1 VDREPKAVTTTA
13 LTALLK
19 TGNLTDEQ
27 AWNLIVADM
36 PEGDVVQYF
45 RYQVVVLLQVIR
57 EFRKL

>member
-1 VDREPKAVTTTA
+1 MTA
-13 LTALLK
+13 TELKTILK
-19 TGNLTDEQ
+19 TGDLTDEQ

-36 PEGDVVQYF
+36 PEGDVVQFF